1 MLNPASQAENM
12 DAVPS
17 SPAADFAKISHKKR
31 KRRISTPVGE
41 ESSLEHGASNHGD
54 VIMLPDTGRKRS
66 RRDKTAVSV
75 MSIDDSAIPN
85 RMCTGDGERSRVLPA
100 APATGDASL
109 QAGAELT
116 NPNTTKEAKTG
127 KQKSRLVDAGELPSP
142 RHCIRHHFIY

>member
-75 MSIDDSAIPN
+75 MSIG
-85 RMCTGDGERSRVLPA
+85 T
-100 APATGDASL
+100 
-109 QAGAELT
+109 
-116 NPNTTKEAKTG
+116 
-127 KQKSRLVDAGELPSP
+127 
-142 RHCIRHHFIY
+142 